1 MKRIIDISEAEY
13 NTLKEKHDNGEGL
26 GFFRNLILDSVPAPA
41 SYNVLDRKQLAEKYM
56 NWVGKEK
63 DLSDSLVLDEYY
75 DFLNRSEAK
84 EITREEAI
92 RMYNLLGWKAH
103 EDWYRI
109 IEQMPPKDFLQQN
122 ENIAKSIE
130 YVDCKELA
138 SRYADWYGYGYNENP
153 LYQFLKSADV
163 LSRETVL
170 AKFEEMGINE
180 TSMKSLLGNSK
191 SGFYIEE
198 TPLDEVTQIVRKI
211 VETGYQRDC
220 EVERERNGV
229 VAIELSEHDMDA
241 VADRVLM
248 ELDIVTPEDF
258 YGVLATNG
266 ECITDAVFHQ
276 IDQMKSEIEEFMEQE
291 NADFHE
297 EMELLGVEKPRS
309 TDLSD
314 VQKGDFVYVSKPA
327 CDTMHVV
334 RIDAIKYDSNLVSPK
349 NTKGAI
355 VYGIDLDCYNP
366 KTGEYDELDFYTKID
381 DFSYGGKASLQDI
394 LLHIESG
401 EEYTVST
408 DNFDYIFT
416 KDGDFKPEKDIEDSN
431 MVSVT
436 ILDKEGKFV
445 GASGDMHLYD
455 YTFIA
460 KDLDRE
466 FVEGQDSR
474 GINTEA
480 NWTNELID
488 DDFPHKKFEDWEAEK
503 ANMDTLEDRDD
514 I

>member
-41 SYNVLDRKQLAEKYM
+41 SYD
-56 NWVGKEK
+56 
-63 DLSDSLVLDEYY
+63 
-75 DFLNRSEAK
+75 
-84 EITREEAI
+84 
-92 RMYNLLGWKAH
+92 
-103 EDWYRI
+103 
-109 IEQMPPKDFLQQN
+109 LQQN
-122 ENIAKSIE
+122 KNID
-130 YVDCKELA
+130 YVDCKDLA
-138 SRYADWYGYGYNENP
+138 SKYADWFGYRY
-153 LYQFLKSADV
+153 
-163 LSRETVL
+163 
-170 AKFEEMGINE
+170 
-180 TSMKSLLGNSK
+180 
-191 SGFYIEE
+191 EE
-198 TPLDEVTQIVRKI
+198 TPLYQYLKTADILPREAVLAEFEKMGAKECSFYHTVEQIAAVEAPPLHEVTQIVRKI

-266 ECITDAVFHQ
+266 ERVTDAVFHQ
-276 IDQMKSEIEEFMEQE
+276 IDQMKSEIEEFLEQE

-297 EMELLGVEKPRS
+297 EMELLGYEEPRS

-334 RIDAIKYDSNLVSPK
+334 RVDAIKYDSNLVSPK

-401 EEYTVST
+401 EKYTVST

-436 ILDKEGKFV
+436 IRDKEGKFV
-445 GASGDMHLYD
+445 GGSGDMHLYD

-488 DDFPHKKFEDWEAEK
+488 DDFPHQKFEEWEAEK
-503 ANMDTLEDRDD
+503 VNMDTLEDRDD

>member
-26 GFFRNLILDSVPAPA
+26 GFFRNMILDSVPAPA
-41 SYNVLDRKQLAEKYM
+41 SYDILNRKQLAEKYM
-56 NWVGKEK
+56 NYVGREK
-63 DLSDSLVLDEYY
+63 VLSDGDNYY
-75 DFLNRSEAK
+75 DFLKNSEAT
-84 EITREEAI
+84 EITREDALEK
-92 RMYNLLGWKAH
+92 YNQLLGWKAQG
-103 EDWYRI
+103 DWCKV
-109 IEQMPPKDFLQQN
+109 IEKMPPKDFSQQN
-122 ENIAKSIE
+122 ENIAKPTD
-130 YVDCKELA
+130 YVDCRELA
-138 SRYADWYGYGYNENP
+138 SKYADWFGYGYDESP
-153 LYQFLKSADV
+153 LYKYLKTANI
-163 LSRETVL
+163 LPRENVL
-170 AKFEEMGINE
+170 AQFEKYGFKNTAILQEID
-180 TSMKSLLGNSK
+180 KSLADAV
-191 SGFYIEE
+191 EE
-198 TPLDEVTQIVRKI
+198 PPLREVTQIVRKI

-241 VADRVLM
+241 VADRVLT
-248 ELDIVTPEDF
+248 ELDVVTPEDF

-266 ECITDAVFHQ
+266 ERVTDAVFHQ
-276 IDQMKSEIEEFMEQE
+276 IDQMKSEIEEFLEQE

-297 EMELLGVEKPRS
+297 EMGLLGYEEPRS

-314 VQKGDFVYVSKPA
+314 VQKGDYIYVSKPTY
-327 CDTMHVV
+327 DTMHVV
-334 RIDAIKYDSNLVSPK
+334 KVDAIKYDSNLVNPK

-366 KTGEYDELDFYTKID
+366 KTGEYDKLDFFTKID
-381 DFSYGGKASLQDI
+381 NASYGGKASLQDI

-401 EEYTVST
+401 EKYTVST

-416 KDGDFKPEKDIEDSN
+416 KDECFQPEKDIEDSN

-436 ILDKEGKFV
+436 IWDKEGKFV